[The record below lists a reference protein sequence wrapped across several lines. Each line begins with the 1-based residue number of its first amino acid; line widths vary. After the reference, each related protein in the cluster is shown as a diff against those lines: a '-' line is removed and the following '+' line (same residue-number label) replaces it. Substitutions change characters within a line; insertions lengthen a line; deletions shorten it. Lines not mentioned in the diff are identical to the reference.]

1 MKNLNYL
8 FILLF
13 LVTLSSCDRRKIT
26 RLDTMT
32 SGKAM
37 IVSDD
42 CFSPIINEE
51 IAVFQGLNPE
61 ASITPVYTSEMEAF
75 NLLLKDS
82 IRLLIA
88 ARELTVKET
97 NSIKERKLIPR
108 TNKIALDGIA
118 LIINN
123 KNHDSII
130 SVSSIGKILTGE
142 IKYWSELYPGSTL
155 GSLKVVFD
163 NPNSSTVRFIKD
175 TILHDKPFS
184 EDIRSQE
191 SNRAVLEFVA
201 KTPNAMGIVGV
212 NWVCNPKDSTN
223 LSFSNTIRVMSVSA
237 YEDAREDNSYQP
249 LAAWIALSKYPLIRN
264 VYLITTDLR
273 GGLPS
278 GFMDFV
284 SGDSGQRLIMK
295 YGMVPATKPLRLV
308 SVKSE

>member
-8 FILLF
+8 LILLF

-26 RLDTMT
+26 RLDTVT

-37 IVSDD
+37 IVADD

-88 ARELTVKET
+88 ARELTMQEA

-123 KNHDSII
+123 TNRDSII

-142 IKYWSELYPGSTL
+142 IKNWSELYPGSTL
-155 GSLKVVFD
+155 GPIKVVFD

-175 TILHDKPFS
+175 TILRDKPFS
-184 EDIRSQE
+184 KDIRSQE

-201 KTPNAMGIVGV
+201 KTPNAIGIVGV
-212 NWVCNPKDSTN
+212 NWICNPKDSTN

-237 YEDAREDNSYQP
+237 YNDAREDNSYQP

-264 VYLITTDLR
+264 VYLITSDLR

-278 GFMDFV
+278 GFMEFV
-284 SGDSGQRLIMK
+284 SGTIGQRLIMK

-308 SVKSE
+308 TVKSE